1 MRLTSKLEFQQDPT
15 TQMYNIY
22 FYQSITV
29 LEYTE
34 HDILQIKASKCFSFE
49 NFINST
55 DDLSLMIFLIENVDF

>member
-1 MRLTSKLEFQQDPT
+1 MRLTSKLEFQQEPT
-15 TQMYNIY
+15 TI
-22 FYQSITV
+22 

-55 DDLSLMIFLIENVDF
+55 DDLSLMIFSIENVDF